1 MKRKNT
7 SAHQLDKSLLNIY
20 SNFKSF
26 LDKNLKSK
34 KFVIGVSGGPD
45 SLALAYFAKIYS
57 SEKKID
63 FTCIIIDHG
72 VRKASEQE
80 AKQVKNLLKK
90 NRINLKILNNKKKI
104 DRNIQG
110 LARQVRYDMLKDYC
124 LKKKRQPRIAP
135 TLHHHAT
142 VEYFSVFVRS
152 NLTFPI

>member
-80 AKQVKNLLKK
+80 AKQVKKVLF
-90 NRINLKILNNKKKI
+90 KKKI
-104 DRNIQG
+104 KSAIFKIKISNG
-110 LARQVRYDMLKDYC
+110 KNFHLEARQKRYKKISEFC
-124 LKKKRQPRIAP
+124 KKKRLNIFYLAIILMIKQKISI
-135 TLHHHAT
+135 LD
-142 VEYFSVFVRS
+142 
-152 NLTFPI
+152 